1 MAITL
6 QAIDHQSEGFD
17 AVSNFNLRCLVEF
30 SMSSAQS
37 DQSFK
42 GSNSN
47 WKNLFYARSLLM
59 LISLSKKVPQLRK

>member
-1 MAITL
+1 
-6 QAIDHQSEGFD
+6 
-17 AVSNFNLRCLVEF
+17 
-30 SMSSAQS
+30 MSSAQS